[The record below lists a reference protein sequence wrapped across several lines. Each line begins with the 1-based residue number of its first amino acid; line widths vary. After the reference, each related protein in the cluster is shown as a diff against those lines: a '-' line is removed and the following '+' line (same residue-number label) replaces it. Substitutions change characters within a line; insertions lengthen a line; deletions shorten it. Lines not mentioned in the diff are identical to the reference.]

1 MHPSKIVCVGRN
13 YAAHAK
19 GLGNALPERPL
30 LFFKPPS
37 SIIADGAP
45 IVLPVESRQV
55 EHEAEIGLVIG
66 TRIRNA
72 DARAARAAIS
82 ALVPANDVTA
92 RDLQKTDDQWARAK
106 GFDTFCPLGT
116 PYPIAADFDLTSL
129 EIVGRVNSSVRQHGK
144 ARDMVFSM
152 PTLVAYISTIMTLE
166 PGDVIL
172 TGTPGGVGPLA
183 PGDSVTIEIPGIGT
197 VTNPVQGA

>member
-1 MHPSKIVCVGRN
+1 MRPTKVVCVGRN

-19 GLGNALPERPL
+19 ELGNPLPDRPL

-37 SIIADGAP
+37 SIIADGTP
-45 IVLPVESRQV
+45 IVLPVASRQV

-72 DARAARAAIS
+72 DARAARTVIS

-116 PYPIAADFDLTSL
+116 PHPIAADFDLTTL
-129 EIVGRVNSSVRQHGK
+129 EIFCRVNGSVRQHGK

-172 TGTPGGVGPLA
+172 TGTPDGVGPLA
-183 PGDSVTIEIPGIGT
+183 AGDSVTIEIPGIGT

>member
-19 GLGNALPERPL
+19 ELGNALPERPL

-129 EIVGRVNSSVRQHGK
+129 EIVGRVNGTVRQHGK

-152 PTLVAYISTIMTLE
+152 PTLVAYISSIMTLE

-172 TGTPGGVGPLA
+172 TGTPDGVGPLA

-197 VTNPVQGA
+197 VTNPVQGS